1 MGLPSQPKA
10 RYIVETLQNASY
22 LLVLMWCTLR
32 LQSKGHLEAREDAR
46 YVLLTRACL
55 TAVLGCRGSHLLLFL
70 SFSDI
75 ILSRAPLNHTRLPLS
90 PLARLVRHE
99 MDADLDANLLEND
112 VYRADDGSPR
122 LSNAPLVADVSA
134 YREEQR
140 AKRSEAPASFPAPAV
155 VQSENPNVDNGAY
168 VEESDD
174 EYDEDDAPEAE
185 EAEAE
190 PVTGLEIT
198 YRDRIFLIM
207 QCVSVM
213 LHLVVAIWIL
223 VAPTDSGIFA
233 QVGNRRGLALPR

>member
-1 MGLPSQPKA
+1 
-10 RYIVETLQNASY
+10 
-22 LLVLMWCTLR
+22 
-32 LQSKGHLEAREDAR
+32 
-46 YVLLTRACL
+46 
-55 TAVLGCRGSHLLLFL
+55 
-70 SFSDI
+70 
-75 ILSRAPLNHTRLPLS
+75 
-90 PLARLVRHE
+90 